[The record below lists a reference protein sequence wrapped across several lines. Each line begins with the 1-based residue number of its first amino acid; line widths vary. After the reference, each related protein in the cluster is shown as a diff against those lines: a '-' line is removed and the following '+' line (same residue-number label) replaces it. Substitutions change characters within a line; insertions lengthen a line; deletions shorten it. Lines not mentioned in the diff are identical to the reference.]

1 MYNNSLK
8 MVTGRQKFKILVV
21 TLRIALINNF
31 YCFVHLQYGKKGS
44 GGKKYVLLPMLKD
57 LIAFSERVKPDN

>member
-31 YCFVHLQYGKKGS
+31 FCFVHLQYGKKGS
-44 GGKKYVLLPMLKD
+44 REKMCTTAYVKGFDSFLRESK
-57 LIAFSERVKPDN
+57 AR